1 MHSELMPLAFR
12 LHSWMH
18 SAFITSFVENPLQSA
33 LQIHIVLHSGCTQD
47 SSLCIQDV
55 WMSKSI
61 ESIAGSIQNACHIAY
76 RIHVTIQSEDMP
88 TSTRV
93 PARMQSEAMPE
104 CIQNVGRAALRMHLG
119 MHSEIPAQMHSA
131 IHVTIQS
138 QDIPKWTQGPCQ
150 NAVRSHARMLSESR
164 SICSQSAFWNVLRI
178 HGWMHL
184 GF

>member
-12 LHSWMH
+12 LHSWMECAPSSH
-18 SAFITSFVENPLQSA
+18 LTA
-33 LQIHIVLHSGCTQD
+33 LRMHSGF
-47 SSLCIQDV
+47 
-55 WMSKSI
+55 
-61 ESIAGSIQNACHIAY
+61 IAK
-76 RIHVTIQSEDMP
+76 
-88 TSTRV
+88 
-93 PARMQSEAMPE
+93 
-104 CIQNVGRAALRMHLG
+104 CIQNVWMSNPLQEAYRMHAILHAESMLQSNQKTCQHPPESLPECSQRPCQSAFRIEGRAALRMHPG

-131 IHVTIQS
+131 IHVKIQS

-150 NAVRSHARMLSESR
+150 NAVRSHASMLSESR